1 MKCDSILHKSVCL
14 SRSSALPVTIQIWGM
29 GFQNGTGGGDR
40 DMDNFF
46 HGTRDELI
54 RTILTSGGEA
64 SASVTVVCS
73 RLTIEMTPD
82 DGSA

>member
-1 MKCDSILHKSVCL
+1 
-14 SRSSALPVTIQIWGM
+14 
-29 GFQNGTGGGDR
+29 
-40 DMDNFF
+40 MDDFF

-54 RTILTSGGEA
+54 RTSLTSGGEA